1 MSTETSTSNAEAP
14 GKGAARI
21 FGPELAV
28 GSGTAAAFAVDGK
41 RPRFV
46 VKAGSTKDI
55 VDAIQSAAAEKL
67 AVIAIGSKSKLGL
80 GGVPTQYD
88 VALDVSRLNRIISY
102 DPGDLTLSVEP
113 GCTVAAV
120 NAALAEHG
128 QFLPLA
134 GPFRDRATIG
144 GTIASG
150 IDSPLR
156 QRYGTARDFVLGV
169 EFVTG
174 DGNLAKSGGRVVKNV
189 TGYDMHKVMIGSLG
203 TLGVLTRI
211 NFRTFPLPTDS
222 AALVAEFGSLAG
234 AIELRHRVVNSALSP
249 LTLDIVN
256 MRWIQESGAGWKVVS
271 GFAGT
276 GAVRARYETE
286 LREMARGCGAKNAQI
301 VSEERW
307 SEEFAAL
314 CDFVPTAI
322 KANPAAVIM
331 KLGVVPQ
338 QIEAACKGGVEGA
351 VRSAAGEGGVRW
363 GVVGRGVGV
372 IYFALLPEGEDE
384 KAKAAVVR
392 VTKEIVELAGRLGGH
407 ATIPWCPSAWKESL
421 PIWGAPRGDF
431 ELMKKVKQIFD
442 PAGVLSP
449 GRFIGG
455 I

>member
-1 MSTETSTSNAEAP
+1 MSTETSTSANTPARN
-14 GKGAARI
+14 AARI
-21 FGPELAV
+21 FGAELAV
-28 GSGTAAAFAVDGK
+28 DPGTAAAFAVDGK

-46 VKAGSTKDI
+46 VEAGRPKEI
-55 VDAIQSAAAEKL
+55 VDTIQGAAAEKL
-67 AVIAIGSKSKLGL
+67 AVIATGSKSKLAM
-80 GGVPTQYD
+80 GGVPSQYD
-88 VALDVSRLNRIISY
+88 VALDVRKLNRIISY

-120 NAALAEHG
+120 NVALAEHG

-134 GPFRDRATIG
+134 GPFRDSATIG

-156 QRYGTARDFVLGV
+156 QRYGTARDFVLGI

-174 DGNLAKSGGRVVKNV
+174 DGKLAKSGGRVVKNV

-211 NFRTFPLPTDS
+211 NFRTFPLPTES
-222 AALVAEFGSLAG
+222 VALVAEFDSLAG

-249 LTLDIVN
+249 LILDIVN
-256 MRWIQESGAGWKVVS
+256 MGALRVGQVGWRVVA
-271 GFAGT
+271 GFTGT
-276 GAVRARYETE
+276 GVVKARYEKE
-286 LREMARGCGAKNAQI
+286 LIEMARGCGSKDPQI
-301 VSEERW
+301 VSPERW
-307 SEEFAAL
+307 SEEFAAV
-314 CDFVPTAI
+314 CDFVPAAM
-322 KANPAAVIM
+322 KAYAGAVVV
-331 KLGVVPQ
+331 KVGVGGR
-338 QIEAACKGGVEGA
+338 EMGEGVEGA
-351 VRSAAGEGGVRW
+351 VRSAEGAVEGGLKW
-363 GVVGRGVGV
+363 AVVARGVGV
-372 IYFALLPEGEDE
+372 IYFALLPESDDE

-392 VTKEIVELAGRLGGH
+392 ATGEILELAGRLGGH

-431 ELMKKVKQIFD
+431 ELMKKVKAIFD